1 MKQQIESF
9 IDELRSNK
17 KLSTFDEASTK
28 QAVVLRLLSFL
39 GWDIFDV
46 EEVYPNYSINSHSVS
61 YALRAKNSIKVFIDV
76 KRAQEKLDNH
86 QKDLIN
92 LSSTEEV
99 DFSILTNGIIW
110 WFYLISV
117 EGDWQKKWFLSIDL
131 LKQSADNV
139 APQLIDLLAKNVIVK
154 GQALKIAKA
163 LHEQKN
169 QKIAA
174 DFVPKAWNQIISQP
188 NKIFVELLSDTT
200 EKLCGY
206 KVESAQIEKY
216 LEEHLDKWLIENN
229 SGTRAAPP
237 AKLIKAQM
245 IEEVP
250 IFEDIAATKVD
261 KKQKPD
267 TYEGKVVE
275 SFQFNKHTY
284 KVDQWE
290 DVLTTLCDLLAVQH
304 KEDFEK
310 VLWISGEDKTY
321 FSNYQEELNIPE
333 KINKTDIYVE
343 TKLNPNEVVKTAKK
357 LLIEFGYPPDKL
369 LIAAE

>member
-9 IDELRSNK
+9 IDELRSNNK
-17 KLSTFDEASTK
+17 ISTFDEASTK

-46 EEVYPNYSINSHSVS
+46 EEVYPDYSVNSHGVS
-61 YALRAKNSIKVFIDV
+61 YALREKNSNKVFIEV

-86 QKDLIN
+86 QKPLIN
-92 LSSTEEV
+92 FALREGV
-99 DFSILTNGIIW
+99 DLSILTNGIIW
-110 WFYLISV
+110 WFYLISA
-117 EGDWQKKWFLSIDL
+117 EGDWQQKWFLSVDL
-131 LKQSADNV
+131 LEQKSDHIT
-139 APQLIDLLAKNVIVK
+139 PQLIELLTKDKISK
-154 GQALKIAKA
+154 GHALKTAKA
-163 LHEQKN
+163 LYRDKN

-174 DFVPKAWNQIISQP
+174 DFIPKAWNQILSQP

-216 LEEHLDKWLIENN
+216 LKKNLDGWLIENAT
-229 SGTRAAPP
+229 GTSAAPP
-237 AKLIKAQM
+237 AKIIKAQM
-245 IEEVP
+245 IEE
-250 IFEDIAATKVD
+250 EATSKHPVGT
-261 KKQKPD
+261 KIEIKQKPE

-290 DVLTTLCDLLAVQH
+290 DLLTTLCDLLAAQH

-321 FSNYQEELNIPE
+321 FSQYQDQLNIPE

-343 TKLNPNEVVKTAKK
+343 TKLSPNEVVKTAKK
-357 LLIEFGYPPDKL
+357 LLIEFGYSPDKL
-369 LIAAE
+369 VIAAK